1 MASVLEKL
9 KITIP
14 IIQAGMAGGITT
26 PELVAAVS
34 NSGALGTVGAG
45 YMNTLVLKEAI
56 QRVKQ
61 LTDKPFAVN
70 LFAANLEAFSTDV
83 DEMQALLNK
92 QRDEI
97 GLDQQENLVKV
108 NDYLQEKVYI
118 LIKEKVPIVSTAF
131 GVLSSVLIER
141 LKENNTILI
150 GMATNIDEAKL
161 LEDMGYDIVVAQGV
175 EAGGHRGTFDIEKYP
190 NGSDM
195 GLIALV
201 QSILENTSLPVVA
214 AGGIYTKKQLDA
226 LLIMG
231 ASGVQLG
238 TRFLLAKEAGTN
250 KTYRRALMKANYED
264 TVITK
269 VFSGR
274 PARAI
279 KNGFIDE
286 VESSGLDILPFP
298 IQNELTKDLRSAGA
312 EFAIADLQS
321 LWAGQGVGALHKE
334 ESVEDIIGLFVGNTE
349 VKVT

>member
-1 MASVLEKL
+1 MADILERL

-34 NSGALGTVGAG
+34 NAGALGTIGAG
-45 YMNTLVLKEAI
+45 YMSTHTLKDTI
-56 QRVKQ
+56 HRVKQ

-92 QRDEI
+92 QRDEVGI
-97 GLDQQENLVKV
+97 DTKENLVKV
-108 NDYLQEKVYI
+108 KDYLQEKVYL

-131 GVLSSVLIER
+131 GALSSVLIKR
-141 LKENNTILI
+141 LKENHIILI
-150 GMATNIDEAKL
+150 GMATNVGEAKH
-161 LEDMGYDIVVAQGV
+161 LEDMGYDMVVAQGV

-190 NGSDM
+190 SGSNI
-195 GLIALV
+195 GLITLI
-201 QSILENTSLPVVA
+201 QSILENTSLPVAA

-226 LLIMG
+226 LLLMG
-231 ASGVQLG
+231 ASGVQMG

-250 KTYRRALMKANYED
+250 KTYRRALMKASYED

-279 KNGFIDE
+279 KNSFIDE

-298 IQNELTKDLRSAGA
+298 IQNELTKDLRAAGA

-334 ESVEDIIGLFVGNTE
+334 ESVKDIIGFFVGNIE
-349 VKVT
+349 VKTI